1 MSNPTS
7 TASASTR
14 FTLQVHVE
22 ELRAELASVL
32 SSRER
37 PQIAREL
44 QAAQAK
50 LEGFLEAA

>member
-14 FTLQVHVE
+14 LNLQVHVE

-37 PQIAREL
+37 RQIAREL

-50 LEGFLEAA
+50 LETYRKAA

>member
-14 FTLQVHVE
+14 LTLQFHVE

-32 SSRER
+32 SYRER
-37 PQIAREL
+37 RQIAREL
-44 QAAQAK
+44 QAVQAK
-50 LEGFLEAA
+50 LETYRKAA